1 MRFKIEHKGVCYI
14 RHNTQPKYIKISLR
28 VLIIIATIFITL
40 ILTRKKIISYQCNY
54 HFGPR
59 GDLRVAYDIYSN
71 LKSGSI
77 SNAADT
83 QGYHKYLKKCML
95 IGTTYQKPSS
105 DLKLGFDI
113 FEPDVH
119 NEQLDILFDTGEI
132 IFDSDLPDR
141 PPTLFFDVC
150 AFRYNDADLFNRHLI
165 IQNNAA
171 PDGIVLGYL
180 CTVYISPSGKVK
192 SNCIPLDSNSVTVN
206 TKEKN
211 YFLKELCMFSSYTY
225 ETYMLQD
232 EVSYQARLN
241 DLKLCDFVIHRV
253 KNDKS

>member
-1 MRFKIEHKGVCYI
+1 MI
-14 RHNTQPKYIKISLR
+14 
-28 VLIIIATIFITL
+28 
-40 ILTRKKIISYQCNY
+40 
-54 HFGPR
+54 
-59 GDLRVAYDIYSN
+59 
-71 LKSGSI
+71 
-77 SNAADT
+77 
-83 QGYHKYLKKCML
+83 

-132 IFDSDLPDR
+132 IFDADLPDR
-141 PPTLFFDVC
+141 PPSLFFDVC

-192 SNCIPLDSNSVTVN
+192 SNCIPLDRNSVTVN

-225 ETYMLQD
+225 ETYTLRD
-232 EVSYQARLN
+232 EVSYQVQL
-241 DLKLCDFVIHRV
+241 DDYKLCDFVIQRV
-253 KNDKS
+253 KNNEE